1 MIRNIE
7 FNTQQAYEPTFIIG
21 ARFGTADDPT
31 PVATLVAHA
40 VNTLEQGRLAFEVLP
55 DLTLYPHHVVGMD
68 HVMPVQ
74 SLILEFVGFITH
86 HLLPTFRELEMP
98 DLHVEIPYAIV
109 GRKGIEMISFANV
122 AKVLVKPKTR
132 KTIGETGANK
142 LHQQVQVDIT
152 PPGQWVF
159 GSRYQDTKLGRHPT
173 RFDLDRASTQH
184 PIYLTH
190 SSGHVAAVNSL
201 ALELARITKDSPDP
215 RGGGFDR
222 LEDGTPNG
230 VLRESAKS
238 IVRNAGPEPPQA
250 TTEEK
255 LTGYKKRFGKY
266 LSKGITSIQVAG
278 TSPSS
283 VDFYRLLQ
291 SSGQRIRMYVMLRPA
306 NIETLRQWQDQQGLG
321 NENLKLGAI
330 KHFHGNS
337 LSGRTCWLYEPYAD
351 RPDYFGIPPK
361 ASQQELNET
370 VWRIH
375 QAGLQAC
382 IHSNGDREIDMVL
395 NAYEQALQRLPRDD
409 HRHRIEHCSVV
420 NADILKRVKELG
432 VVLALHSYVYE
443 HGDKM
448 EAYGAARWNWMH
460 VNRTAIDMG
469 IPVAGNSDSPVSAA
483 DPLLRIQSMV
493 TRKSAEGKVY
503 GPRQRVTVEQ
513 ALRAWTLG
521 SAFASF
527 DEQIKGSITVGKLAD
542 FVVLNRDPLSVPPD
556 ELKDIQ
562 VDVTVIGG
570 HVVYERGATGS
581 NGE

>member
-1 MIRNIE
+1 MPAVA
-7 FNTQQAYEPTFIIG
+7 QLLG
-21 ARFGTADDPT
+21 VRFASADDPLAELAVLNAHVIT
-31 PVATLVAHA
+31 VDQQQPLAEAFAVREGRFVRVGSHDDVATLISDTTKVIDAGGRTITPGFNDAHLHPGPVYDWRSRLGKVACDPAHTPTID
-40 VNTLEQGRLAFEVLP
+40 TL
-55 DLTLYPHHVVGMD
+55 
-68 HVMPVQ
+68 
-74 SLILEFVGFITH
+74 
-86 HLLPTFRELEMP
+86 
-98 DLHVEIPYAIV
+98 IV
-109 GRKGIEMISFANV
+109 ALR
-122 AKVLVKPKTR
+122 AK
-132 KTIGETGANK
+132 
-142 LHQQVQVDIT
+142 VDIT

-238 IVRNAGPEPPQA
+238 IVRNAGPESPQA

-255 LTGYKKRFGKY
+255 LTGYKKRFGEY

-283 VDFYRLLQ
+283 VGFYRLLQ
-291 SSGQRIRMYVMLRPA
+291 SSGQRIRIYIMLRPVH
-306 NIETLRQWQDQQGLG
+306 IETLRQWQDDQELG
-321 NENLKLGAI
+321 NENLKLGAV

-361 ASQQELNET
+361 ASQQALNET

-432 VVLALHSYVYE
+432 VVLALHSYVHE

-527 DEQIKGSITVGKLAD
+527 DEQIKGSISVGKLAD
-542 FVVLNRDPLSVPPD
+542 FVVLNRDLLSVPPD

>member
-1 MIRNIE
+1 MQYRVTQVAFLVAAAVQLLGSRFASGADALAELVVLNAHVITVDQQHPRAEAFAVHDGRFIRV
-7 FNTQQAYEPTFIIG
+7 G
-21 ARFGTADDPT
+21 DRDD
-31 PVATLVAHA
+31 VATL
-40 VNTLEQGRLAFEVLP
+40 
-55 DLTLYPHHVVGMD
+55 
-68 HVMPVQ
+68 
-74 SLILEFVGFITH
+74 
-86 HLLPTFRELEMP
+86 
-98 DLHVEIPYAIV
+98 
-109 GRKGIEMISFANV
+109 
-122 AKVLVKPKTR
+122 
-132 KTIGETGANK
+132 IGETTQVIDAGGRTVTPGFNDAH
-142 LHQQVQVDIT
+142 LHPGPVYDWQSPLGKVPCDPEHVATINGLIEALRAKADIT

-159 GSRYQDTKLGRHPT
+159 GSRYQDTKLSRHPT
-173 RFDLDRASTQH
+173 RFDLDRASTEH

-190 SSGHVAAVNSL
+190 SSGHIAAVNSL
-201 ALELARITKDSPDP
+201 ALELARITKDTPDP
-215 RGGGFDR
+215 RGGSFDR

-255 LTGYKKRFGKY
+255 LGGYKRRFAEY

-278 TSPSS
+278 TSLSA
-283 VDFYRLLQ
+283 VQFYRLLQ
-291 SSGQRIRMYVMLRPA
+291 SSGERIRIYAMLRPPDVK
-306 NIETLRQWQDQQGLG
+306 TLQRWKNEQGLG
-321 NENLKLGAI
+321 NEDLKLGAI
-330 KHFHGNS
+330 KYFHGNS

-361 ASQQELNET
+361 ASQEELNET
-370 VWRIH
+370 VWQIH
-375 QAGLQAC
+375 KAGLQAS

-395 NAYEQALQRLPRDD
+395 NAYEQALQRLPRKD

-420 NADILKRVKELG
+420 NTDILKRVKELG
-432 VVLALHSYVYE
+432 IVLALHSYVYE

-460 VNRTAIDMG
+460 VNRTAIDLG

-503 GPRQRVTVEQ
+503 GDRQRTTVEQ
-513 ALRAWTLG
+513 AIRVWTMG

-527 DEQIKGSITVGKLAD
+527 DEHIKGSITVGKLAD

-562 VDVTVIGG
+562 VDITVIGG
-570 HVVYERGATGS
+570 HVVYERSAADS
-581 NGE
+581 D